1 MQLFLTNKDRLILGS
16 NGTYPTSAIEVDKEG
31 NQKKHD
37 ISEKFT
43 RPWIKHH
50 FLTQILRDL
59 GSEEAIESRDK
70 NLIDILK
77 TTLPLAENSYAESAL
92 PSWKPFIDIS
102 FKPIEARWYAG
113 QKKFFV
119 KEKFHLSIEQMELD
133 LPLSNPQR
141 SYLFLDEMRFLR
153 KLPKIPIKLFFSIS
167 SKDKPGVIEII
178 RQAILQNPH
187 NRDIELLAFLFFK
200 GFNMVDGLLDYAQQL
215 ERSDF
220 EEWIYWAENDMKNLG
235 EIRRGK
241 NDFINSFYFFDAAN
255 LSPDMCKEIAEW
267 YLGESEFKQAYH
279 FYYKAKE
286 FEIAQDILQNI
297 GVKEYG
303 ALVSMRQLNS
313 STSTDL
319 SEATIKNLFEQ
330 ELETLHGFN
339 RIRANEAYK
348 KVASVPAMHFDRET
362 VENKYAFGEL
372 TEEEYVRLITQL
384 RDRRH

>member
-16 NGTYPTSAIEVDKEG
+16 NGTYPTSVIEVDKEG

-37 ISEKFT
+37 VSEKFS

-50 FLTQILRDL
+50 FLTQILRES
-59 GSEEAIESRDK
+59 GTEEAIESRDK
-70 NLIDILK
+70 NLIDALK
-77 TTLPLAENSYAESAL
+77 TTLPLAENSYSESSL
-92 PSWKPFIDIS
+92 PSWKPFVDIS
-102 FKPIEARWYAG
+102 FKTNEARWYAG
-113 QKKFFV
+113 QKKVFL
-119 KEKFHLSIEQMELD
+119 KEKFDLAIEQMELD

-141 SYLFLDEMRFLR
+141 NFLFLDEMRFLR
-153 KLPKIPIKLFFSIS
+153 KFPKIPIKLFFSVS
-167 SKDKPGVIEII
+167 SKDKQNVVEVI
-178 RQAILQNPH
+178 RQAIQQNPH

-200 GFNMVDGLLDYAQQL
+200 GFKLIDELLDFAQQL
-215 ERSDF
+215 GRADF
-220 EEWIYWAENDMKNLG
+220 EEWIYWAENDMKSLG
-235 EIRRGK
+235 EVRK
-241 NDFINSFYFFDAAN
+241 TKDDFVTSFYFFDAAS
-255 LSPDMCKEIAEW
+255 LSPDACKEIAEW
-267 YLGESEFKQAYH
+267 YLGESEFKQAFQ

-286 FEIAQDILQNI
+286 FEVAQDILQNI

-303 ALVSMRQLNS
+303 ALVAMRQLNS
-313 STSTDL
+313 STNTDL
-319 SEATIKNLFEQ
+319 SEANIKNLFEQ

-348 KVASVPAMHFDRET
+348 KVASVPSMQFDRET

>member
-16 NGTYPTSAIEVDKEG
+16 NGTYPTSVIEVDKEG

-37 ISEKFT
+37 VSEKFS

-50 FLTQILRDL
+50 FLTQILRES
-59 GSEEAIESRDK
+59 GTEGAIESRDK
-70 NLIDILK
+70 NLIDALK
-77 TTLPLAENSYAESAL
+77 TTLPLAENSYSESSL

-102 FKPIEARWYAG
+102 FKTIEARWYTA
-113 QKKFFV
+113 QKKVFL
-119 KEKFHLSIEQMELD
+119 KEKFDLAIEQMELD
-133 LPLSNPQR
+133 LPLSNSQR
-141 SYLFLDEMRFLR
+141 NFLFLDEMRFLR
-153 KLPKIPIKLFFSIS
+153 KLSKIPIKLFFSVSQNNKQHILE
-167 SKDKPGVIEII
+167 VV
-178 RQAILQNPH
+178 RQVLRQNPH
-187 NRDIELLAFLFFK
+187 NRDIELLAFLFYRAS
-200 GFNMVDGLLDYAQQL
+200 NMLEDLVEFSREL
-215 ERSDF
+215 ERPEF
-220 EEWIYWAENDMKNLG
+220 EEWIYWAENDMKSLG
-235 EIRRGK
+235 EVRKAK
-241 NDFINSFYFFDAAN
+241 NDFVTSFYFFDGAN
-255 LSPDMCKEIAEW
+255 LPPDACKEIAEW
-267 YLGESEFKQAYH
+267 YLGESEFKQAFH

-303 ALVSMRQLNS
+303 ALVAMRQLNS
-313 STSTDL
+313 STNTDL
-319 SEATIKNLFEQ
+319 SEANIKNLFEQ

-348 KVASVPAMHFDRET
+348 KVASVPSAQFDRET

>member
-16 NGTYPTSAIEVDKEG
+16 NGTYPTSVIEVDKEG

-37 ISEKFT
+37 VNEKFT
-43 RPWIKHH
+43 RPWIKHY
-50 FLTQILRDL
+50 FLTQALRESGTED
-59 GSEEAIESRDK
+59 AIESRNK

-77 TTLPLAENSYAESAL
+77 TTLPLAENSYSESSL

-102 FKPIEARWYAG
+102 FKNVEARWYAG
-113 QKKFFV
+113 LKKIFV
-119 KEKFHLSIEQMELD
+119 KEKFDLAIEQLELD
-133 LPLSNPQR
+133 LPLSDPQR
-141 SYLFLDEMRFLR
+141 GFLFLDEMRFLR
-153 KLPKIPIKLFFSIS
+153 KFSKVPIKLFFSGS
-167 SKDKPGVIEII
+167 SKDKQNVIEVI
-178 RQAILQNPH
+178 RLAIQQNPH

-200 GFNMVDGLLDYAQQL
+200 GFNLIDELLDYAKHL
-215 ERSDF
+215 ERNDF
-220 EEWIYWAENDMKNLG
+220 EEWIYWAENDMKSLG
-235 EIRRGK
+235 ETKKIK
-241 NDFINSFYFFDAAN
+241 NDFVTSFYFFDTSN
-255 LSPDMCKEIAEW
+255 LSPDLYKDIAEW

-303 ALVSMRQLNS
+303 SLVAMRQLNS
-313 STSTDL
+313 SGSADL
-319 SEATIKNLFEQ
+319 SEAGIKNLFEQ
-330 ELETLHGFN
+330 ELETLRGFN
-339 RIRANEAYK
+339 RIRANEAYQ
-348 KVASVPAMHFDRET
+348 KVASVPAMQFDRET

>member
-16 NGTYPTSAIEVDKEG
+16 NGTYPTSVIEVDKEG

-37 ISEKFT
+37 VSEKFS

-50 FLTQILRDL
+50 FLTQILRES
-59 GSEEAIESRDK
+59 GTEEAIESRDK
-70 NLIDILK
+70 NLIDVLK
-77 TTLPLAENSYAESAL
+77 TTLPLAENSYSESSL
-92 PSWKPFIDIS
+92 PSWKSFIDIS
-102 FKPIEARWYAG
+102 FKTIEARWYAG
-113 QKKFFV
+113 QKKVFL
-119 KEKFHLSIEQMELD
+119 KEKFDLAIEQMELD
-133 LPLSNPQR
+133 LPLSNSQR
-141 SYLFLDEMRFLR
+141 SFLFLDEMRFLR
-153 KLPKIPIKLFFSIS
+153 KFPKIPIKLFFSVS
-167 SKDKPGVIEII
+167 LKDKQNVVEVI
-178 RQAILQNPH
+178 RQAIQENPH

-200 GFNMVDGLLDYAQQL
+200 GFKLIDELLDFAQQL
-215 ERSDF
+215 GRTDF
-220 EEWIYWAENDMKNLG
+220 EEWIYWAENDMKSLG
-235 EIRRGK
+235 EVRKAK
-241 NDFINSFYFFDAAN
+241 NDFVTSFYFFDVAN
-255 LSPDMCKEIAEW
+255 LSPDVCKEIAEW
-267 YLGESEFKQAYH
+267 YLGESEFRQAFH

-303 ALVSMRQLNS
+303 ALAAMRQLNS
-313 STSTDL
+313 ATNTDL
-319 SEATIKNLFEQ
+319 SEVNIKNLFEQ

-348 KVASVPAMHFDRET
+348 KVASVPSVQFDRET

>member
-16 NGTYPTSAIEVDKEG
+16 NGTYPTSVIEVDKEG

-50 FLTQILRDL
+50 FLTHILRES
-59 GSEEAIESRDK
+59 GTEEAIESRDK

-77 TTLPLAENSYAESAL
+77 TTLPLAENSYSESAL

-102 FKPIEARWYAG
+102 FKTVEARWYAG
-113 QKKFFV
+113 QKKIFN
-119 KEKFHLSIEQMELD
+119 KDKFDSAIEQMELD
-133 LPLSNPQR
+133 LPLSNSQR
-141 SYLFLDEMRFLR
+141 SFLFLDENRFLR
-153 KLPKIPIKLFFSIS
+153 KLSKIPIKLFFSVS
-167 SKDKPGVIEII
+167 PKDKQHILEVV
-178 RQAILQNPH
+178 RQVLGQNPH
-187 NRDIELLAFLFFK
+187 NRDIELLAYLFYRAS
-200 GFNMVDGLLDYAQQL
+200 NMLEDLVEFSREL
-215 ERSDF
+215 ERPEF
-220 EEWIYWAENDMKNLG
+220 EEWIYWAENDMKSLG
-235 EIRRGK
+235 EIKKLK
-241 NDFINSFYFFDAAN
+241 NDFISSFYFFDSSN
-255 LSPDMCKEIAEW
+255 LSPDTCKEIAEW

-297 GVKEYG
+297 GAKEYG
-303 ALVSMRQLNS
+303 ALLAMRQLNA
-313 STSTDL
+313 TTNIDL
-319 SEATIKNLFEQ
+319 SEANLKNLFEQ
-330 ELETLHGFN
+330 ELQTLSGFN

-348 KVASVPAMHFDRET
+348 KVASLPAAHLDRET

>member
-16 NGTYPTSAIEVDKEG
+16 NGTYPTSVIEVDKEG

-37 ISEKFT
+37 VNEKFT
-43 RPWIKHH
+43 RPWIKHY
-50 FLTQILRDL
+50 FLTQVLRESGTED
-59 GSEEAIESRDK
+59 AIESRDK

-77 TTLPLAENSYAESAL
+77 TTLPLAENSYSESSL

-102 FKPIEARWYAG
+102 FKNVEARWYAG
-113 QKKFFV
+113 QKKVFV
-119 KEKFHLSIEQMELD
+119 KEKFDLAIEQLELD

-141 SYLFLDEMRFLR
+141 GFLFLDEMRFLR
-153 KLPKIPIKLFFSIS
+153 KLSKAPIKLFFSVS
-167 SKDKPGVIEII
+167 SKDKQNVIEVI
-178 RQAILQNPH
+178 RQVIQENPH

-200 GFNMVDGLLDYAQQL
+200 GFNLIDELLDYAKHL
-215 ERSDF
+215 ERNDF
-220 EEWIYWAENDMKNLG
+220 EEWIYWAENDMKSLG
-235 EIRRGK
+235 ESKKIK
-241 NDFINSFYFFDAAN
+241 NDFVTSFYFFDTSN
-255 LSPDMCKEIAEW
+255 LSPDLCKEIAEW

-286 FEIAQDILQNI
+286 FEVAQDILQNI

-303 ALVSMRQLNS
+303 SLVAMRQLNS
-313 STSTDL
+313 SGSADL
-319 SEATIKNLFEQ
+319 SEAGIKNLFEQ
-330 ELETLHGFN
+330 ELETLRGFN
-339 RIRANEAYK
+339 RIRANETYQ
-348 KVASVPAMHFDRET
+348 KVASVPAMQFDRET